1 MPPAK
6 RTTRVHTYTRRD
18 GTRVRTHN
26 RAISEWKKAG
36 AAWAATA
43 GSGATT
49 LALVTQFGLAL
60 ISTLAI
66 VLTLLLGAL
75 SASLTAKATAPKRTM
90 RAKTRPRSRTAASRP
105 RTSSAAR
112 KRRR

>member
-1 MPPAK
+1 MSTAK
-6 RTTRVHTYTRRD
+6 RTARVHSYTRRD
-18 GTRVRTHN
+18 GTRVRSHN
-26 RAISEWKKAG
+26 RAMSEWKQAG

-49 LALVTQFGLAL
+49 LALVTQLGLAL

-66 VLTLLLGAL
+66 VLTLLLATL
-75 SASLTAKATAPKRTM
+75 ATHLTEKASKPRRTM
-90 RAKTRPRSRTAASRP
+90 RAKTRPRSRTTASRS
-105 RTSSAAR
+105 RSSAAR